1 MPRKKNE
8 KILDKIPPQNTV
20 AEKALL
26 GCMLID
32 EEARIKTFE
41 SVRKIFFYSKV
52 HQQIFSS
59 IVKLFEKSE
68 KCDLITLTNQLKQEG
83 FLEEVGGVKYLT
95 ELVEI
100 IPTSAHVEEYI
111 EIVKDKYILRSLIA
125 NATQIIAEA
134 SNEPEEVEDV
144 LDKAESLIFDVSQN
158 KIEKE
163 AYPIKDLVHD
173 ALELFEKIHSGKGT
187 IAGIPIGF
195 RELDNLTTG
204 LQPSDLVI
212 IASRPSMGKTAL
224 ACNIALNLATAGN
237 KFPILFFSLEM
248 SKEQLV
254 QRMLCV
260 EGQVN
265 LLKLRAG
272 RVSDHSEDWGK
283 IIQAASSLS
292 EAPIFIDDT
301 PALNIF
307 ELRARSRRLKTKEN
321 IQLVIVDYLQLMR
334 GRHRVENRQQEI
346 SEISASLKALAKE
359 LNIPVIAISQLSR
372 ATEQREGKEP
382 QLSDLRE
389 SGAIEQDADLVLL
402 LFREEFYKPDDEEC
416 RGKAEIK
423 IAKQRNGPTGRTT
436 LTFLKEC
443 TRFEDFTPRME

>member
-1 MPRKKNE
+1 
-8 KILDKIPPQNTV
+8 
-20 AEKALL
+20 
-26 GCMLID
+26 
-32 EEARIKTFE
+32 
-41 SVRKIFFYSKV
+41 
-52 HQQIFSS
+52 
-59 IVKLFEKSE
+59 
-68 KCDLITLTNQLKQEG
+68 
-83 FLEEVGGVKYLT
+83 
-95 ELVEI
+95 
-100 IPTSAHVEEYI
+100 
-111 EIVKDKYILRSLIA
+111 
-125 NATQIIAEA
+125 
-134 SNEPEEVEDV
+134 
-144 LDKAESLIFDVSQN
+144 
-158 KIEKE
+158 
-163 AYPIKDLVHD
+163 
-173 ALELFEKIHSGKGT
+173 
-187 IAGIPIGF
+187 
-195 RELDNLTTG
+195 
-204 LQPSDLVI
+204 
-212 IASRPSMGKTAL
+212 
-224 ACNIALNLATAGN
+224 
-237 KFPILFFSLEM
+237 M
-248 SKEQLV
+248 SKEQLT

-260 EGQVN
+260 EGKID

-272 RVSDHSEDWGK
+272 HFSDENWGK
-283 IIQAASSLS
+283 MMQAAGKLA

-359 LNIPVIAISQLSR
+359 LNIPVMAISQLSR

-402 LFREEFYKPDDEEC
+402 LYRKEFYEPDDEEC

-443 TRFEDFTPRME
+443 TRFENFTPRME

>member
-1 MPRKKNE
+1 MSRKKNE
-8 KILDKIPPQNTV
+8 KILNKVPPQNV
-20 AEKALL
+20 EAEKALL

-32 EEARIKTFE
+32 EEARIRTFE
-41 SVRKIFFYSKV
+41 SVRKNFFYSKI

-59 IVKLFEKSE
+59 IVKLFDKNE

-83 FLEEVGGVKYLT
+83 SLEEIGGVQYLA

-111 EIVKDKYILRSLIA
+111 KIVKDKYILRSLIT

-144 LDKAESLIFDVSQN
+144 LDKAESLIFDVSQH

-163 AYPIKDLVHD
+163 AYLIKDLIHETV
-173 ALELFEKIHSGKGT
+173 ELFEKIHNGEAT
-187 IAGIPIGF
+187 VAGIPIGF
-195 RELDNLTTG
+195 SELDEWTTG
-204 LQPSDLVI
+204 FQPSDLII

-224 ACNIALNLATAGN
+224 ASNIALNLATAGD

-260 EGQVN
+260 EGKIN
-265 LLKLRAG
+265 LLHLRGGQLSNKEWGEMMQAAG
-272 RVSDHSEDWGK
+272 R
-283 IIQAASSLS
+283 LS

-307 ELRARSRRLKTKEN
+307 ELRARARRLKTKEN

-334 GRHRVENRQQEI
+334 GQRKAENRQQEI
-346 SEISASLKALAKE
+346 SGISASLKALAKE
-359 LNIPVIAISQLSR
+359 LKVPVIAVSQLSR

-402 LFREEFYKPDDEEC
+402 LYRKEFYYPDDEDSK
-416 RGKAEIK
+416 GKAEIK
-423 IAKQRNGPTGRTT
+423 IAKQRNGPTGKLT

-443 TRFEDFTPRME
+443 TRFENFTPREE

>member
-8 KILDKIPPQNTV
+8 KILDKIPPQNTE

-59 IVKLFEKSE
+59 IVKLFEKSAQ
-68 KCDLITLTNQLKQEG
+68 CDLITLTNQLKQEG
-83 FLEEVGGVKYLT
+83 FLEEIGGIKYLT

-158 KIEKE
+158 KIKKE

-187 IAGIPIGF
+187 VTGIPIGF
-195 RELDNLTTG
+195 RELDNLTQG
-204 LQPSDLVI
+204 FQPSDLVI

-224 ACNIALNLATAGN
+224 ACNIALNLAAAGDD
-237 KFPILFFSLEM
+237 FPILFFSLEM
-248 SKEQLV
+248 SKEQLT

-260 EGQVN
+260 EGKID

-272 RVSDHSEDWGK
+272 HFSDENWGK
-283 IIQAASSLS
+283 MMQAAGKLA

-359 LNIPVIAISQLSR
+359 LNIPVMAISQLSR

-402 LFREEFYKPDDEEC
+402 LYRKEFYEPDDEEC

-443 TRFEDFTPRME
+443 TRFENFTPRME